1 MFKILTKADIVL
13 FFCLIAL
20 GIALAW
26 FSLAGDS
33 AGAEVVVTVEGKIY
47 GTYDLN
53 KDQTVTIKQNGHT
66 NKFIIKDGTV
76 QMTEANC
83 RNHVCI
89 DSGAISRTSQS
100 IVCLPNRVVIEIK
113 GGGEFD
119 AVS

>member
-1 MFKILTKADIVL
+1 MFKVLTKADIIL

-20 GIALAW
+20 GVALAW
-26 FSLAGDS
+26 FSVAGDVT
-33 AGAEVVVTVEGKIY
+33 GAEVVVSVDGKVY

-53 KDQTVTIKQNGHT
+53 KDQTVTIKQNGHM
-66 NKFIIKDGTV
+66 NQFIIKDGTV
-76 QMTEANC
+76 QMTESTC
-83 RNHVCI
+83 KNHICI
-89 DSGAISRTSQS
+89 DTGAISRTSQS